1 MMDKKEI
8 EQKVKEILSEKL
20 DIDINKIT
28 LESHLVDDLGMD
40 SFGAIEIMYAIEEIF
55 KLEFSEDD
63 LTEVKCVKDI
73 SNMVEERLNVSNN

>member
-40 SFGAIEIMYAIEEIF
+40 SFGAIEVMYEIEDKFGLKVDEQTIKNF
-55 KLEFSEDD
+55 QK
-63 LTEVKCVKDI
+63 VKDI
-73 SNMVEERLNVSNN
+73 TKYITNCQN